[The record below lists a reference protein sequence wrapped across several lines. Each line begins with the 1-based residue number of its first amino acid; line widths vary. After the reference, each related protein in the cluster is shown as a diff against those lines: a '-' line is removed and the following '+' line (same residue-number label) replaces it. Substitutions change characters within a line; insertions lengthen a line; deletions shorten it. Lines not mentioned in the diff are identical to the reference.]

1 MKKVKFIFDLD
12 GTITAIETLPL
23 IAANFNLQKEIS
35 QLTADTIAGNIPF
48 MESFIYRVNLIS
60 KIPIN
65 LISNL
70 LSDVPLHKILVE
82 FIQKN
87 KESCVIA
94 TGNLSCWVDKLTLKI
109 GCECRTS
116 EAETHNNQV
125 VKIKSILRKEKVVQ
139 EYKIQGYKTVFIGDG
154 NNDAEAMRLA
164 DISVAAGICH
174 EPSNTVHSVADY
186 VVYDEGALCRL
197 LNQLL

>member
-1 MKKVKFIFDLD
+1 MKKIKFIFDLD
-12 GTITAIETLPL
+12 GTVTAIETLPL
-23 IAANFNLQKEIS
+23 IADNFNLQKEIS

-65 LISNL
+65 SISNL
-70 LSDVPLHKILVE
+70 LSDVPLNKMLVE

-94 TGNLSCWVDKLTLKI
+94 TDNLFCWTDKLISRI
-109 GCECRTS
+109 GCEYRAS
-116 EAETHNNQV
+116 EAEINNNQII
-125 VKIKSILRKEKVVQ
+125 KIKSILRKERIVQ
-139 EYKIQGYKTVFIGDG
+139 EYKAWNYKTVFIGCGDST
-154 NNDAEAMRLA
+154 AEAMRWA
-164 DISVAAGICH
+164 DVAIAAGICH
-174 EPSNTVHSVADY
+174 EPQNSVHSVADY